1 VATILTIFQKS
12 NDQI

>member
-12 NDQI
+12 N